1 MHTAIAILNWNTVDY
16 LRQFLPPLIA
26 STEGEDAEII
36 VIDNASTDGSME
48 MMEKEFPDIR
58 TIRLDRNYGFTG
70 GYDRGLEP
78 VDADC
83 FILLNTDVE
92 VPVDWLGPILR
103 TMENC
108 PEVGACAPKIMS
120 WHDRKSFE
128 YAGAAGGYI
137 DSLGFPFCRGRVP
150 GKVEKDEGQYDNAP
164 RDVMWASGA
173 CLAVRSGLFRK
184 LGGLDDRFFAHMEE
198 IDFCWRLQLEGY
210 AVRIVPESKV
220 WHIGGGTLPQTSPRK
235 LKFNFRNNLLML
247 QNNLARTF
255 AIRLLNSG
263 LEPAVAARKAC
274 RKARR
279 RIFLRMMVDGTAAL
293 AYLLRADIASF
304 RAVVEAH
311 SEFRKLGNWPSA
323 QEVGAFAAG
332 HPDSAVRGIMPGSI
346 VLKTLVYG
354 KNIFSKLRYAD
365 YH

>member
-1 MHTAIAILNWNTVDY
+1 MHTAIVILNWNTVDY
-16 LRQFLPPLIA
+16 LRQFLPPLVE

-36 VIDNASTDGSME
+36 VIDNASSDGSME

-70 GYDRGLEP
+70 GYDRGLEA

-92 VPVDWLGPILR
+92 VPSDWLGPILR

-120 WHDRKSFE
+120 WHDRDSFE

-150 GKVEKDEGQYDNAP
+150 GRIEKDEGQYDDAA
-164 RDVMWASGA
+164 DVMWASGA

-210 AVRIVPESKV
+210 AVRIVPQSRV

-235 LKFNFRNNLLML
+235 LRFNFRNNLLML

-255 AIRLLNSG
+255 AIELCRAGKS
-263 LEPAVAARKAC
+263 PAEAARNAC

-279 RIFLRMMVDGTAAL
+279 RIFLRMMVDGAAAA
-293 AYLLRADIASF
+293 AYLLKADLGSF
-304 RAVVEAH
+304 KAVVQAH
-311 SEFRKLGNWPSA
+311 SEFRKLGKWPSMDDVEA
-323 QEVGAFAAG
+323 FVRSHPGSEVK
-332 HPDSAVRGIMPGSI
+332 GIMPGSI

-354 KNIFSKLRYAD
+354 KRIFTTLRYAN

>member
-16 LRQFLPPLIA
+16 LRRFLPPLIA

>member
-1 MHTAIAILNWNTVDY
+1 MHTAIVILNWNTVDY
-16 LRQFLPPLIA
+16 LRQFLPPLKV

-36 VIDNASTDGSME
+36 VVDNASTDGSME
-48 MMEKEFPDIR
+48 MMAREFPDIR

-70 GYDRGLEP
+70 GYDRGLEA
-78 VDADC
+78 VQADC
-83 FILLNTDVE
+83 YILLNTDVE
-92 VPVDWLGPILR
+92 VPEDWLGPILR

-108 PEVGACAPKIMS
+108 SEVGACAPKIMS
-120 WHDRKSFE
+120 WYDRESFE

-150 GKVEKDEGQYDNAP
+150 GRIEKDKGQYDNAP
-164 RDVMWASGA
+164 LDVMWASGA
-173 CLAVRSGLFRK
+173 CLAVRSGLFRR

-210 AVRIVPESKV
+210 RVRIVPESKV

-247 QNNLARTF
+247 QNNLARTY
-255 AIRLLNSG
+255 AVAGHRLGADQSK
-263 LEPAVAARKAC
+263 AARKAC

-293 AYLLRADIASF
+293 TYLLKADFASF
-304 RAVVEAH
+304 KAVVQAH
-311 SEFRKLGNWPSA
+311 SEFRKLGKWPSV
-323 QEVGAFAAG
+323 QEVEAFVES
-332 HPDSAVRGIMPGSI
+332 HPDSEVKGIMPGSI
-346 VLKTLVYG
+346 VIKTMLYG
-354 KNIFSKLRYAD
+354 RNIFTKLRYAD

>member
-1 MHTAIAILNWNTVDY
+1 MHTAIVILNWKTVDY
-16 LRQFLPPLIA
+16 LRQFLSPLVE

-36 VIDNASTDGSME
+36 VIDNASSDGSME

-70 GYDRGLEP
+70 GYDRGLEA

-92 VPVDWLGPILR
+92 VPSDWLGPILR

-120 WHDRKSFE
+120 WYDRDSFE

-137 DSLGFPFCRGRVP
+137 DSLGFPFCRGRVL
-150 GKVEKDEGQYDNAP
+150 GMIEKDNGQYDNAA
-164 RDVMWASGA
+164 DVMWASGA
-173 CLAVRSGLFRK
+173 CLAVRSSLFRR

-210 AVRIVPESKV
+210 AVRIVPQSRV

-235 LKFNFRNNLLML
+235 LQLNYRNNLLML

-255 AIRLLNSG
+255 AIELCRAGKNTA
-263 LEPAVAARKAC
+263 EAAGRAC

-279 RIFLRMMVDGTAAL
+279 RILLRMTVDGIAAA
-293 AYLLRADIASF
+293 AYLLKGSAASF
-304 RAVVEAH
+304 MAVVRAH
-311 SEFRKLGNWPSA
+311 SEFRELGRWPSR
-323 QEVGAFAAG
+323 QEVHAFAEA
-332 HPDSAVRGIMPGSI
+332 HSDSEVKGIMPGSI
-346 VLKTLVYG
+346 ILKALVHG
-354 KNIFSKLRYAD
+354 RRIFEKLNSLCR
-365 YH
+365 

>member
-16 LRQFLPPLIA
+16 LRRLLPPLIA

-279 RIFLRMMVDGTAAL
+279 RIFLRMMVDGAAAL
-293 AYLLRADIASF
+293 AYLLKADIASF

>member
-16 LRQFLPPLIA
+16 LRRFLPPLIA

-279 RIFLRMMVDGTAAL
+279 RIFLRMMVDGAAAL
-293 AYLLRADIASF
+293 AYLLKADIA
-304 RAVVEAH
+304 
-311 SEFRKLGNWPSA
+311 
-323 QEVGAFAAG
+323 
-332 HPDSAVRGIMPGSI
+332 
-346 VLKTLVYG
+346 
-354 KNIFSKLRYAD
+354 
-365 YH
+365 